1 MASNLD
7 ADRSGIRQPPPCL
20 SGHMHRR
27 TASPW
32 LRRTPQDVAASL
44 SGRISI
50 MRKTPIAQALTLGF
64 STLLLSACG
73 GGGSDDPASPHIT
86 ALQIGDLVLE
96 RPARPVDLSPQRAVE
111 ERVQEQTPPA
121 TSRPAPQPQAPAAAL
136 TSPAPAPVPSGSG
149 AGTSPRPVQPVVAP
163 APSPAPT
170 QGTQGQTSPAPS
182 PAPGG
187 SGTDTSPRPVQP
199 VAAPAPAPGPQ
210 PQSPTPP
217 RQVRSRS

>member
-1 MASNLD
+1 
-7 ADRSGIRQPPPCL
+7 
-20 SGHMHRR
+20 
-27 TASPW
+27 
-32 LRRTPQDVAASL
+32 
-44 SGRISI
+44 

-136 TSPAPAPVPSGSG
+136 TSPAPAP
-149 AGTSPRPVQPVVAP
+149 AR
-163 APSPAPT
+163 
-170 QGTQGQTSPAPS
+170 
-182 PAPGG
+182 
-187 SGTDTSPRPVQP
+187 P
-199 VAAPAPAPGPQ
+199 VAAPAP
-210 PQSPTPP
+210 T
-217 RQVRSRS
+217 

>member
-73 GGGSDDPASPHIT
+73 GGGSDDSASPHIT

-96 RPARPVDLSPQRAVE
+96 RPARPVDLSPQR
-111 ERVQEQTPPA
+111 RC
-121 TSRPAPQPQAPAAAL
+121 
-136 TSPAPAPVPSGSG
+136 GSLGLRGG
-149 AGTSPRPVQPVVAP
+149 A
-163 APSPAPT
+163 
-170 QGTQGQTSPAPS
+170 
-182 PAPGG
+182 
-187 SGTDTSPRPVQP
+187 
-199 VAAPAPAPGPQ
+199 
-210 PQSPTPP
+210 
-217 RQVRSRS
+217 